1 VRFSAARFGVPLVF
15 FPART
20 SGRCFVIAGSAA
32 TIPFSN
38 SFRGFNIYSYLGDWE
53 SLGIAL
59 EVIG

>member
-38 SFRGFNIYSYLGDWE
+38 SFRGFNIYSYLGD
-53 SLGIAL
+53 
-59 EVIG
+59 